1 MSGEDERMMDEE
13 NRIKVYITY
22 QEKTVLFSAN
32 PKNSLKVTMTNM
44 QKLANAYP
52 DKYWLLPEID
62 NNGQRIT
69 YFLGKAESK
78 AIFQYRSDK
87 GDEQSLENYGVKAG
101 DRLKI
106 IRKVVAG

>member
-1 MSGEDERMMDEE
+1 MSREDERMMDEE

-32 PKNSLKVTMTNM
+32 PKNSLRVTMDNM
-44 QKLANAYP
+44 QKLANAYS

-62 NNGQRIT
+62 ENGQRIT
-69 YFLGKAESK
+69 YFLGRMESK
-78 AIFQYRSDK
+78 SIFQFTGSK
-87 GDEQSLENYGVKAG
+87 GEELSLEKYGVRAG
-101 DRLKI
+101 DKLRI

>member
-1 MSGEDERMMDEE
+1 MSKEDERIEDD
-13 NRIKVYITY
+13 RIKVYITY

-32 PKNSLKVTMTNM
+32 PKNSLRVTMDNM
-44 QKLANAYP
+44 QKLANMYP

-69 YFLGKAESK
+69 YFLGKIDSK
-78 AIFQYRSDK
+78 AIFQYSGSEG
-87 GDEQSLENYGVKAG
+87 GDQTLEKYGVKAG
-101 DRLKI
+101 DKLNI

>member
-1 MSGEDERMMDEE
+1 MSKEDERIEDD
-13 NRIKVYITY
+13 RIKVYITY

-32 PKNSLKVTMTNM
+32 PKNSLRVTMDNV
-44 QKLANAYP
+44 QKLANTYP

-69 YFLGKAESK
+69 YFLGKIDSK
-78 AIFQYRSDK
+78 AIFQYSDSD
-87 GDEQSLENYGVKAG
+87 GCQQSLEKCGVKVG
-101 DRLKI
+101 DKLNI